1 MTPYFQMM
9 SSTRGRTEVQRR
21 MRELLRLVREDEPAP
36 VVNPLAAAI
45 MEALYG

>member
-9 SSTRGRTEVQRR
+9 SVTRGKIEVQRR
-21 MRELLRLVREDEPAP
+21 MRELLRSVRDEDAAPA
-36 VVNPLAAAI
+36 VNPLAAAI